1 MLRTVLWQCGGG
13 VAVWWQCGVAGVAVW
28 QCGVAVWQCGV
39 VYDNNDCLE
48 RKVVRCANAMQR
60 KQ

>member
-1 MLRTVLWQCGGG
+1 MLRTVLWQCGG
-13 VAVWWQCGVAGVAVW
+13 GVAVW